1 MVANYVSASQERLA
15 FVGKQVSFQ
24 KGVVFMGKV
33 RVAYNTDRFDETLAW
48 WTDGFGVECVEQWDN
63 DHSRGAILSLGP
75 GAELEIFAAAREA
88 KPLKPPNDGF
98 QIMIHSDN
106 LRSDF
111 ARLQSKG
118 VSIENPPMEK
128 PWATQFTLRDPN
140 GVQVFIFRSKNK

>member
-1 MVANYVSASQERLA
+1 MEGAWREKLDVAAWLRGNTLHNIEDGETFRNKVWRL
-15 FVGKQVSFQ
+15 
-24 KGVVFMGKV
+24 
-33 RVAYNTDRFDETLAW
+33 RFPQLSR
-48 WTDGFGVECVEQWDN
+48 WTDGFGVQCVEQWDN

-88 KPLKPPNDGF
+88 EPLKPPNDGF

-106 LRSDF
+106 PRSDF

-118 VSIENPPMEK
+118 VSIETPPMEK

-140 GVQVFIFRSKNK
+140 GVQVFLYRSKNT